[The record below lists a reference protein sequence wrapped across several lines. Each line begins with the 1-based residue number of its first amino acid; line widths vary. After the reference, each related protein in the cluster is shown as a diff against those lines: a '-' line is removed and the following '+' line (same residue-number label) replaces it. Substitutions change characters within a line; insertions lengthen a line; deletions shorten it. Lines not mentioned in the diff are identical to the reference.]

1 MTRPAIPV
9 NPIPLTASATRRGQR
24 QAIERGP
31 TELQR
36 LQKQTS
42 HEKLLEAAYLSFAE
56 LTYAGTT
63 IDHIVRRA
71 EVNRSTFYRHF
82 DSKFAIA
89 KALFAEFWP
98 RLFAEFDRLDTE
110 SPTESE
116 IEEWVTNLL
125 IFYRAN
131 KPFYLTLGQIPA
143 LEPEGARWEEDVRR
157 EIAMRLGRRI
167 PAFRRAT
174 SPAES
179 TPELRVRF
187 TYDDEPVRDGRLL
200 SGLSRPGP
208 RPPGPDALHRRD
220 LAPVHRGGSGLTV
233 TATVQSLTVIARS
246 VATRQSISRP
256 TAGWIAA
263 LRSQ

>member
-1 MTRPAIPV
+1 MPQS
-9 NPIPLTASATRRGQR
+9 TARRTPR
-24 QAIERGP
+24 TAIERGP

-89 KALFAEFWP
+89 KALFTEFWP
-98 RLFAEFDRLDTE
+98 RLFAEFDRLE
-110 SPTESE
+110 SASPSEAE
-116 IEEWVTNLL
+116 IEEWISNLL
-125 IFYRAN
+125 VFYRAN
-131 KPFYLTLGQIPA
+131 KPLYFTLGQIPA
-143 LEPEGARWEEDVRR
+143 LEPEGVRWEEDVRR
-157 EIAMRLGRRI
+157 EVGIRLGRRI

-174 SPAES
+174 SPTES

-187 TYDDEPVRDGRLL
+187 TMTMNQFEMGVFWLAFRDQ
-200 SGLSRPGP
+200 
-208 RPPGPDALHRRD
+208 GPDRQALMNFTVGEFRRFI
-220 LAPVHRGGSGLTV
+220 VEEG
-233 TATVQSLTVIARS
+233 
-246 VATRQSISRP
+246 
-256 TAGWIAA
+256 AGA
-263 LRSQ
+263 S